1 MLYKCIIVDDEEFA
15 RQLIETHLKQIDGF
29 EVIASCG
36 SAMEAHKVLLNREI
50 DLMFLDIEMPG
61 IKGTDFLRNIIVKP
75 KVIFT
80 TAYRDYAL
88 EGFELNAIDY
98 LLKPIVFTRFF
109 QAIEKFLQV
118 VNKPIKMSLSIEDN
132 DYIYV
137 KNNKKNIKVN
147 LQEINY
153 IESIKDYI
161 KIHMLRETITIKH
174 SLSAF
179 EDKLDKRFLRIHR
192 SYIVNTHKITAFTK
206 VDIEIDKIELPIGDS
221 YKAFVYS
228 RLGN

>member
-61 IKGTDFLRNIIVKP
+61 LKGTDFLRNIIVKP

-161 KIHMLRETITIKH
+161 KIHMLRDTITIKH

-206 VDIEIDKIELPIGDS
+206 VDIEIDRIELPIGDS

-228 RLGN
+228 RLEN

>member
-161 KIHMLRETITIKH
+161 KIHMLRDTITIKH

>member
-1 MLYKCIIVDDEEFA
+1 MVYKCIIVDDEEFA

-29 EVIASCG
+29 EIVASCG
-36 SAMEAHKVLLNREI
+36 SAMEAHKVLLNKEI

-61 IKGTDFLRNIIVKP
+61 LKGTDFLRNIIVKP

-88 EGFELNAIDY
+88 EGFDLNAVDY

-118 VNKPIKMSLSIEDN
+118 VNKPIKASLSIEDN
-132 DYIYV
+132 DYIFV
-137 KNNKKNIKVN
+137 KNNKKNIKVK

-161 KIHMLRETITIKH
+161 KIHSTKDTITIKH

-179 EDKLDKRFLRIHR
+179 EDKLDERFLRIHR
-192 SYIVNTHKITAFTK
+192 SYIVNTQKITAFTK
-206 VDIEIDKIELPIGDS
+206 VDVEIGLIELPIGDS

-228 RLGN
+228 RLGS